1 MQFYYPGILYI
12 GIPSF
17 AALYLLLRFI
27 VKKKG
32 FIGGVKAANSAIIRE
47 NPLFKRR
54 MLVHKITS
62 IIIELLLV
70 VSVLSSFVLLARPH
84 MQERLNQGVRKRDI
98 FLCMDNGVYLDNLNS
113 ELIDEMIE
121 LVKSLDGDRFG
132 VSIFCSASLL
142 YVPMTD
148 DYGYIVQKLE
158 DLKEYFELV
167 VRLDQVY
174 GAYGADLP
182 DALPAEMR
190 EDFSK
195 DYERY
200 MDLYQEMIPAPYLN
214 SYIKG
219 HFLVGDGLASC
230 MYSFPKFGAE
240 DRSRIVLLST
250 ENTIEIGSD
259 PILTLDEAARL
270 CDKND
275 VTVFG
280 LFRGEKAFSSSLTP
294 NNVFLTSMYTD
305 TDYESA
311 KADLEANVSMTG
323 GKVYE
328 YGVMSVADI
337 VADIKKQP
345 AMLVD
350 EVVISKR
357 VDQPKLPFTVL
368 CVSLI
373 GIAVCVFVREI

>member
-32 FIGGVKAANSAIIRE
+32 FIGGVKATNSAIIRE

-54 MLVHKITS
+54 MLVHKVTS

-84 MQERLNQGVRKRDI
+84 KQERLNQGVRKRDI

-200 MDLYQEMIPAPYLN
+200 MDLYQEMIPATYLN

>member
-17 AALYLLLRFI
+17 AAFYLLLRFI

-84 MQERLNQGVRKRDI
+84 KQERLNQGVRKRDI

-158 DLKEYFELV
+158 ELKEYFELV

-200 MDLYQEMIPAPYLN
+200 MDLYQEMIPATYLN

>member
-54 MLVHKITS
+54 MLVHKVTS

-84 MQERLNQGVRKRDI
+84 KQERLNQGVMKRDI

-200 MDLYQEMIPAPYLN
+200 MDLYQEMIPATYLN

>member
-1 MQFYYPGILYI
+1 
-12 GIPSF
+12 
-17 AALYLLLRFI
+17 
-27 VKKKG
+27 
-32 FIGGVKAANSAIIRE
+32 
-47 NPLFKRR
+47 
-54 MLVHKITS
+54 
-62 IIIELLLV
+62 
-70 VSVLSSFVLLARPH
+70 
-84 MQERLNQGVRKRDI
+84 
-98 FLCMDNGVYLDNLNS
+98 
-113 ELIDEMIE
+113 
-121 LVKSLDGDRFG
+121 
-132 VSIFCSASLL
+132 
-142 YVPMTD
+142 
-148 DYGYIVQKLE
+148 
-158 DLKEYFELV
+158 
-167 VRLDQVY
+167 
-174 GAYGADLP
+174 
-182 DALPAEMR
+182 
-190 EDFSK
+190 
-195 DYERY
+195 
-200 MDLYQEMIPAPYLN
+200 MDLYQEMIPATYLN